1 MPLLGQSMQ
10 QSEPTPTTRDVAGH
24 LPPLRYGLFRAVW
37 GAALTANI
45 CVWMQNVAAAWL
57 MVEFDSSPLMVALV
71 QTALALPAF
80 LLGLPAGV
88 YADLLD
94 RRHILIGTHAWML
107 GATALLYAL
116 LVTDHL
122 APWSLLF
129 LTFTLGVGSAV
140 SIPAWQAATSD
151 SVPRGA
157 LSAAINLNAIA
168 YNAAR
173 AVGPA
178 LAGVMIAST
187 GLEWV
192 FALNILLLL
201 FVLAIFIFGYRPASV
216 ATAAPEPLLTAMR
229 SGLRYVRHARQ
240 LHGQI
245 LRTLFFVSCASSLWA
260 LLPLV
265 AEGSKAGGYGLLLGS
280 LGTGAVLGGILLNH
294 VRARISNYARLA
306 TLANLLFLA
315 AMLVAAWVPSLYLTS
330 FTLVLAGGA
339 WISFNSTTS
348 AAFQTTLP
356 AWVRARALAIFML
369 TFQGSMAIGGVLWG
383 AVANRLGVSWTLTIA
398 AGLILVG
405 LVLTRRYPLR
415 MGSEAE
421 VTPSAHWGEP
431 RVYSNPNADAGPIA
445 VQIDYQ
451 VPIEHQSAFCHQ
463 LYRVGRVRKRDG
475 ASHWMLYRDLADPE
489 RLSER
494 FIIASWG
501 EHQRQRNRSTL
512 ADREEEERLKQF
524 LLPGMPPLTSHYLL
538 VAPEAVT

>member
-1 MPLLGQSMQ
+1 MQ
-10 QSEPTPTTRDVAGH
+10 QNVPNPAAMDAAGN
-24 LPPLRYGLFRAVW
+24 LPPLRYALFRAVW
-37 GAALTANI
+37 CAALTANI

-57 MVEFDSSPLMVALV
+57 MVQFDSSPLMVALV
-71 QTALALPAF
+71 QTAITLPAF

-107 GATALLYAL
+107 GATILLYAL

-122 APWSLLF
+122 GPWSLLF

-140 SIPAWQAATSD
+140 SIPAWQASTSD
-151 SVPRGA
+151 AVPRGS

-173 AVGPA
+173 AIGPA
-178 LAGVMIAST
+178 LAGVIIAST

-201 FVLAIFIFGYRPASV
+201 FVLSIFVFGYRPDSV
-216 ATAAPEPLLTAMR
+216 TKAAPEPLLTAMR

-245 LRTLFFVSCASSLWA
+245 LKTLFFVSCASSLWA

-265 AEGSKAGGYGLLLGS
+265 ADSDQAGGYGLLLGS
-280 LGTGAVLGGILLNH
+280 LGAGAVLGGIVLNH
-294 VRARISNYARLA
+294 VRARITNYGRLA
-306 TLANLLFLA
+306 TLANLAFLA

-330 FTLVLAGGA
+330 ATLVLAGAA

-348 AAFQTTLP
+348 AAFQTALP

-383 AVANRLGVSWTLTIA
+383 AVANRLDVSWTLTIA

-405 LVLTRRYPLR
+405 MLLTRRYPLR
-415 MGSEAE
+415 MGNEAE

-431 RVYSNPNADAGPIA
+431 RVYSSPNADAGPIA

-451 VPIEHQSAFCHQ
+451 VSEEHQAAFCQQ

-475 ASHWMLYRDLADPE
+475 ASHWMLYRDLAHPE

-524 LLPGMPPLTSHYLL
+524 LLPGTSPSPSHYLL